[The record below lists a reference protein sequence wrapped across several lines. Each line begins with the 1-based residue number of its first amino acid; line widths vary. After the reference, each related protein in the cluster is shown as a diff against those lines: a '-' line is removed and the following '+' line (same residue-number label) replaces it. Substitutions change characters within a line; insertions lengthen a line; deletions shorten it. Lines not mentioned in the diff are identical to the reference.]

1 MTLTTKAPVV
11 AEPSPAETAGRTL
24 AARVILDVDDAEKVY
39 GHIDAL
45 CDRADLEDREIASA
59 ISAALRSVANFYR
72 AVKITLSPRELHV
85 LPVELYKEVDD
96 MAREI
101 IAREDMMTSVY
112 DALKGDTTDD

>member
-45 CDRADLEDREIASA
+45 CEIASA